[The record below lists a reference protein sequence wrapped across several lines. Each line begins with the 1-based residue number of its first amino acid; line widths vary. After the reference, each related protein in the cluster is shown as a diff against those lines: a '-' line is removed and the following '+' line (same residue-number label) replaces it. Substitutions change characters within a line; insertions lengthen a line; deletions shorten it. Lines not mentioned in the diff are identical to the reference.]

1 VLAEEHV
8 GGALDAP
15 NPRRMVRRYLAAF
28 GPATVTDIRAW
39 SGVSGLNEV
48 VAEMRHELR
57 TFRDVSAG
65 NCSTYRM
72 LPAPTLRRPC

>member
-39 SGVSGLNEV
+39 SGVSGLKEV

-57 TFRDVSAG
+57 TFRDVSG
-65 NCSTYRM
+65 RELLD
-72 LPAPTLRRPC
+72 LPDAPRPDPETPC